1 MMIHEI
7 TIKVGKYKT
16 RKRIGRGEGSGHG
29 KTSGRGHKGAASR
42 SGWKR
47 RPGYEGGQMPLVRR
61 MPKRGFS
68 NADFRRHFHVVNL
81 KQLEARC
88 EDGATVTSESLAEA
102 GIIRDTSLPLKVLG
116 EGTLSRKL
124 NVTAARFSASAR
136 TKIEQAGGT
145 VNVVSKTKW
154 TRAAAAKARDA
165 AKETAKGSAKTTSR
179 KTAKGSAKT
188 TSKKTAKDSC

>member
-7 TIKVGKYKT
+7 TIKVGKYKA

-29 KTSGRGHKGAASR
+29 KTAGRGHKGAASR

-47 RPGYEGGQMPLVRR
+47 RPGYEGGQMPLFRR

-68 NADFRRHFHVVNL
+68 NAPFRRHFHVVNL

-88 EDGATVTSESLAEA
+88 EDGATVTPESLVEA

-116 EGTLSRKL
+116 DGTLSRKL
-124 NVTAARFSASAR
+124 NVTATARA
-136 TKIEQAGGT
+136 
-145 VNVVSKTKW
+145 
-154 TRAAAAKARDA
+154 
-165 AKETAKGSAKTTSR
+165 TSR
-179 KTAKGSAKT
+179 
-188 TSKKTAKDSC
+188 

>member
-88 EDGATVTSESLAEA
+88 EDGATVTSESLAKA

-116 EGTLSRKL
+116 DGTLSRKL

-154 TRAAAAKARDA
+154 TRAAAARAKEASKEA
-165 AKETAKGSAKTTSR
+165 SNGSSKKTSKKTSKETAKDSR
-179 KTAKGSAKT
+179 S
-188 TSKKTAKDSC
+188 SP